1 MALQPLWRALALDSV
16 RRCSLPL
23 GVLLAATAAT
33 TADAQVY
40 VDPSVLNDLQ
50 NRLDA
55 QERMLER
62 QRLEMEQQRRQL
74 ELLRSQILQRQ
85 QLDQIRG
92 AGLPPVQP
100 YVQRPI
106 PAVPG
111 AGIQTTQAAPR
122 PVAPVPVA
130 PQPVAPQPVAPQPAA
145 PQPVAPQPA
154 APQPVSPQPVAPQP
168 VAPQPVAPE
177 TPQPVETP
185 PVEAPAPEAP
195 TETASTVREPDQ
207 GEQLLLEAG
216 GILLRPGRLQI
227 EPSLEYSH
235 FSSDRVVIAGF
246 TIFEAIIIGTIRVD
260 DLERDILTAALTAR
274 YGLTR
279 RLQIEARLPYTY
291 RRDDEIL
298 GVGTADQEDRQISAD
313 GIGDIEGTISY
324 QALFRRGW
332 IPDAI
337 VRVRGKAR
345 NGRDPFDVDR
355 ETTTGG
361 TVRLDEPPIGSGF
374 FAVSP
379 GATFVWRT
387 DPVVFFTGGS
397 YTFNLQRDFGE
408 EFGEIDPGDSIQYF
422 GGMNIALSD
431 RAAINFS
438 FINDFTMKTKQGDV
452 EVPGTDT
459 NDARIVLGASV
470 GLTQNMSLLVS
481 AAAGLTD
488 ESPDFQFTVSVPIN
502 FDLF

>member
-1 MALQPLWRALALDSV
+1 MALQRLWRALALDGA
-16 RRCSLPL
+16 RRCSLPV
-23 GVLLAATAAT
+23 GAVLAAIGYATAGN
-33 TADAQVY
+33 AQVY

-50 NRLDA
+50 SRLDA
-55 QERMLER
+55 QQRMLER
-62 QRLEMEQQRRQL
+62 QRVEMEQQRRQL

-85 QLDQIRG
+85 QLDRIRG

-130 PQPVAPQPVAPQPAA
+130 PQPVAPQPVT
-145 PQPVAPQPA
+145 PQPVA
-154 APQPVSPQPVAPQP
+154 
-168 VAPQPVAPE
+168 
-177 TPQPVETP
+177 PQPVETP
-185 PVEAPAPEAP
+185 PVEAPVPEAP
-195 TETASTVREPDQ
+195 TETASTEREPDQ

-279 RLQIEARLPYTY
+279 RLQIEARVPYTY

-337 VRVRGKAR
+337 VRLRGKAR

-397 YTFNLQRDFGE
+397 YTFNLERDFGE

-438 FINDFTMKTKQGDV
+438 FINEFTMKTKQGDV
-452 EVPGTDT
+452 KVPGTDT